1 MSLMLFWGSFID
13 TIMFFIVQ
21 YKRMRLRRCSKIL
34 RYGLAFFLVCNFV
47 LQPFLP
53 TFNNVNI
60 VSTVYA
66 NVQNQV
72 AVVSS
77 TGVNVRSGP
86 GTGYRILGLV
96 TTGYRAQ
103 ILGTHVASDKKI
115 WYKISYNGHDGYIRE
130 DFLKFMKPYTYDANF
145 EAALNSQGFP
155 ESYKDGLRILHA
167 NYPNWTFYAQHTG
180 LDWSYAVDQEMQ
192 GGRSLV
198 LDSSISSYKSTEDG
212 KYDWN
217 TSKWVP
223 FDSGVWV
230 GASRELVSYYMDP
243 RNFLSDP
250 YIFQF
255 ETQDFVEGVHTLA
268 GLQELV
274 KGTFLSGYIQTT
286 GSSFTTERVST
297 NASPSTGSAAQ
308 VLTTHSRIYDPG
320 VSMPSQNFGPN
331 GGSLIIE
338 TPKTQTNLTLDSVIP
353 VLPQNVAQVAGPGV
367 MGFSSVINSI
377 PNVSAPPIASSNSK
391 SGVVRMPEKIKGI
404 EKTFITQNVTTL
416 PAGTYTY
423 AEVIMDAC
431 RQTGMSPYSL
441 TATILQE
448 VGTKG
453 DSKSISG
460 NNAKY
465 PGYYNYINVGA
476 YSTSN
481 MTAVERGLWF
491 AGQTENYGRPWNRR
505 DKAIY
510 GAASYYVSN
519 FILEGQ
525 DTLYLKKWN
534 VNGYPLFEHQY
545 MTNVKAAAAESIYVS
560 NAYSDTFKSLPN
572 VFFIP
577 VFENMPASACPLPTK
592 DGSPNNKL
600 KSLSVNG
607 YNLTPAFDKDTIVYM
622 LVVPGNVTSVNV
634 KASPLH
640 LGAKIAGTGKVDL
653 PKAINNAVITV
664 TAENGDSLQYIISI
678 ARSGITDE
686 TTLLS
691 QQYATGANTGFVVP
705 VMPGGL

>member
-1 MSLMLFWGSFID
+1 
-13 TIMFFIVQ
+13 
-21 YKRMRLRRCSKIL
+21 MRLRRCCKIL
-34 RYGLAFFLVCNFV
+34 KYGLAFFLVCNFV
-47 LQPFLP
+47 IHPIFY
-53 TFNNVNI
+53 TFNNASI
-60 VSTVYA
+60 VYA
-66 NVQNQV
+66 NVPGQV
-72 AVVSS
+72 AIVSS

-86 GTGYRILGLV
+86 GTGYKILGLV
-96 TTGYRAQ
+96 TTGYRTQVLSA
-103 ILGTHVASDKKI
+103 HVGNDKKV
-115 WYKISYNGHDGYIRE
+115 WYKISYNGQDGYIRE

-145 EAALNSQGFP
+145 ESALSLQGFP

-198 LDSSISSYKSTEDG
+198 LDSSISSYKSTEEG

-250 YIFQF
+250 YVFQF
-255 ETQDFVEGVHTLA
+255 ETQDFVEGVHTLS

-308 VLTTHSRIYDPG
+308 IINTHSTIYDPS
-320 VSMPSQNFGPN
+320 VSMPSQNYGPN

-338 TPKTQTNLTLDSVIP
+338 APRTQTNLTLDSTIPALPSNVIE
-353 VLPQNVAQVAGPGV
+353 LAGPGV
-367 MGFSSVINSI
+367 MGFSNVIYSGV
-377 PNVSAPPIASSNSK
+377 PNVPTAPAISPNSK
-391 SGVVRMPEKIKGI
+391 SGVVRIPERINGI
-404 EKTFITQNVTTL
+404 EKTVITQNVTTL

-431 RQTGMSPYSL
+431 KQTGMSPYSL

-491 AGQTENYGRPWNRR
+491 AGQSENYGRPWNSR
-505 DKAIY
+505 DRAIY

-534 VNGYPLFEHQY
+534 VNGSPLFEHQY

-577 VFENMPASACPLPTK
+577 IFENMPASACPLPTK

-607 YNLTPAFDKDTIVYM
+607 YNLTPAFDKDIIVYT
-622 LVVPGNVTSVNV
+622 LVVPGNVTSINI

-640 LGAKIAGTGKVDL
+640 SGARISGTGKIDL
-653 PKAINNAVITV
+653 PKAINNAVINV
-664 TAENGDSLQYIISI
+664 AAENGDIRQYIVSV

-691 QQYATGANTGFVVP
+691 QQYATGANTGIVVP
-705 VMPGGL
+705 VIPGGL

>member
-1 MSLMLFWGSFID
+1 
-13 TIMFFIVQ
+13 
-21 YKRMRLRRCSKIL
+21 MRLRRACKI
-34 RYGLAFFLVCNFV
+34 RRFILAFFLVCNFV
-47 LQPFLP
+47 IHPILP
-53 TFNNVNI
+53 TLDSVNTAYASVNNQL
-60 VSTVYA
+60 A
-66 NVQNQV
+66 M
-72 AVVSS
+72 VSS

-86 GTGYRILGLV
+86 GTGYRKLGLV
-96 TTGYRAQ
+96 TTGYKIQ
-103 ILGTHVASDKKI
+103 VKGTSVGSDKKA
-115 WYKISYNGHDGYIRE
+115 WYKFSYNGQDGYIRE
-130 DFLKFMKPYTYDANF
+130 DFLKFVKPYVYDASF
-145 EAALNSQGFP
+145 EARLTSQGFP
-155 ESYKDGLRILHA
+155 ESYKDGLRLLHA
-167 NYPNWTFYAQHTG
+167 NYPSWTFYAQHTG
-180 LDWSYAVDQEMQ
+180 LDWSYAVNEEMK
-192 GGRSLV
+192 GSRSLV
-198 LDSSISSYKSTEDG
+198 LDSSISSYKSTEEG

-217 TSKWVP
+217 TGKWVP

-255 ETQDFVEGVHTLA
+255 ETQDFVEGVHTLS

-274 KGTFLSGYIQTT
+274 KGTFLSGYVQTSGT
-286 GSSFTTERVST
+286 NFTTQRVST

-308 VLTTHSRIYDPG
+308 LI
-320 VSMPSQNFGPN
+320 SMPAQNLGPN

-338 TPKTQTNLTLDSVIP
+338 APQTKTNLTLEATIP
-353 VLPQNVAQVAGPGV
+353 ALPQNIVEVTGPGV
-367 MGFSSVINSI
+367 MGYSNVIYSTKPEINAVPQSSGNISERINGI
-377 PNVSAPPIASSNSK
+377 QK
-391 SGVVRMPEKIKGI
+391 S
-404 EKTFITQNVTTL
+404 FITQNVTTL

-453 DSKSISG
+453 DSQSISG
-460 NNAKY
+460 THAKY

-491 AGQTENYGRPWNRR
+491 AGQSENYGRPWNTR

-534 VNGYPLFEHQY
+534 VNGTPLFEHQY

-577 VFENMPASACPLPTK
+577 VFKNMPASACPLPTG

-600 KSLSVNG
+600 KSLSVTG
-607 YNLTPAFDKDTIVYM
+607 YNILPAFDRDVIVYT
-622 LVVPGNVTSVNV
+622 LVVPGNVTSVNI
-634 KASPLH
+634 KALPLH
-640 LGAKIAGTGKVDL
+640 NAARVSGTGRVEL
-653 PKAINNAVITV
+653 PKAINNCIINV
-664 TAENGDSLQYIISI
+664 TAENGDQRQYIISI
-678 ARSGITDE
+678 ARSGIVDE
-686 TTLLS
+686 TTVLS
-691 QQYATGANTGFVVP
+691 QQYASGINTGFVVP
-705 VMPGGL
+705 VIPGGI